1 MLQIIVQ
8 ISYNSVK
15 SKLEQLRMKRF
26 SILLFLVSVA
36 HAEVPNECQLVE
48 ETSTMLMQLRQS
60 GLSLDDVDFNPEAL
74 SAKEQVLL
82 KGMIDDAKDVPIY
95 QIPLTRQKAID
106 DFKLKWQEVC
116 QSADVV
122 MPSGMR

>member
-1 MLQIIVQ
+1 
-8 ISYNSVK
+8 
-15 SKLEQLRMKRF
+15 MKRF
-26 SILLFLVSVA
+26 SILLLLVSVA
-36 HAEVPNECQLVE
+36 HAEAPKECQLLE
-48 ETSTMLMQLRQS
+48 QTSEMLMQLRQN

-82 KGMIDDAKDVPIY
+82 KGMIDDAKSVPIY

-106 DFKLKWQEVC
+106 DFKIKWQEVC

-122 MPSGMR
+122 IPTETR

>member
-1 MLQIIVQ
+1 M
-8 ISYNSVK
+8 K
-15 SKLEQLRMKRF
+15 SKTEQLRMKRF

-48 ETSTMLMQLRQS
+48 ETSTMLMQLRQN

-74 SAKEQVLL
+74 SAKEQALL

-122 MPSGMR
+122 MPTETR